1 MLLKVQLKRIKI
13 QKIAWNGIN
22 VSLLEFIMKNNKKLT
37 ANEIVSPLK
46 DGIIKN
52 NPVFRLVLGTCPTLA
67 VTTSAING
75 LSMGL
80 AVTFVLTCANII
92 VSMLRNFIPR
102 KVRIPCYILIISTFS
117 TVVDMVMKKFI
128 PSLHDSLGLF
138 IPLIVVNC
146 VLLARAEGFAS
157 LNRVLPSAMDG
168 IGIGLGFTLALTL
181 IGIVREFFGAGA
193 IFGYS
198 IEALSRAELPMTI
211 FILPAGGFMVFGLL
225 IVAFNLVVDKANGYF
240 AKKKAAK
247 KTMPAENQINIEGEE
262 VVL

>member
-1 MLLKVQLKRIKI
+1 MGNK
-13 QKIAWNGIN
+13 
-22 VSLLEFIMKNNKKLT
+22 KKLT
-37 ANEIVSPLK
+37 VEDLVTPIK

-52 NPVFRLVLGTCPTLA
+52 NPAFRLVLGTCPTLA

-80 AVTFVLTCANII
+80 AVTFVLICSNVII
-92 VSMLRNFIPR
+92 SMLRNFIPR

-146 VLLARAEGFAS
+146 ILLARAEGFAS
-157 LNRVLPSAMDG
+157 LNKVLPSAMDG
-168 IGIGLGFTLALTL
+168 LGIGLGFALALT
-181 IGIVREFFGAGA
+181 IMGAIREFIGAGA
-193 IFGYS
+193 IFGFS
-198 IEALSRAELPMTI
+198 LRALSQAELPMTI

-225 IVAFNLVVDKANGYF
+225 IVIFNVTVDKVSEYSERKKSQQLG
-240 AKKKAAK
+240 AKLNTKN
-247 KTMPAENQINIEGEE
+247 EIEEE
-262 VVL
+262 EIAL

>member
-1 MLLKVQLKRIKI
+1 MENK
-13 QKIAWNGIN
+13 
-22 VSLLEFIMKNNKKLT
+22 KKLT
-37 ANEIVSPLK
+37 VEDLITPIK

-52 NPVFRLVLGTCPTLA
+52 NPTFRLVLGTCPTLA

-80 AVTFVLTCANII
+80 AVTFVLICSNII
-92 VSMLRNFIPR
+92 ISMLRNFIPR

-146 VLLARAEGFAS
+146 ILLARAEGFAS
-157 LNRVLPSAMDG
+157 LNKVLPSAMDG
-168 IGIGLGFTLALTL
+168 LGIGLGFTLALT
-181 IGIVREFFGAGA
+181 IMGAIREFIGAGA
-193 IFGYS
+193 IFGFS
-198 IEALSRAELPMTI
+198 LRALSQAELPMTI

-225 IVAFNLVVDKANGYF
+225 IVIFNVTVDKVSEYSERKKSQQG
-240 AKKKAAK
+240 AKLNTKNE
-247 KTMPAENQINIEGEE
+247 TEE
-262 VVL
+262 EEIAL

>member
-1 MLLKVQLKRIKI
+1 MKKDRNKI
-13 QKIAWNGIN
+13 TF
-22 VSLLEFIMKNNKKLT
+22 SELMT
-37 ANEIVSPLK
+37 PLK

-52 NPVFRLVLGTCPTLA
+52 NPVFRLVLGACPTLA
-67 VTTSAING
+67 VTTSGLNG

-102 KVRIPCYILIISTFS
+102 KVRIPCYIIIISTFS

-146 VLLARAEGFAS
+146 VLLARVESFAS
-157 LNRVLPSAMDG
+157 LNKVLPSAMDG
-168 IGIGLGFTLALTL
+168 IGIGIGFTLALT
-181 IGIVREFFGAGA
+181 IMGITREFLGAGA

-198 IEALSRAELPMTI
+198 LTALSKAELPMTI
-211 FILPAGGFMVFGLL
+211 FILPAGGFMVFGIL
-225 IVAFNLVVDKANGYF
+225 IVLFNLAVDKTQEYMSKAK
-240 AKKKAAK
+240 AKKG
-247 KTMPAENQINIEGEE
+247 ILVEGEGKIE
-262 VVL
+262 EGNTAL

>member
-1 MLLKVQLKRIKI
+1 MENK
-13 QKIAWNGIN
+13 
-22 VSLLEFIMKNNKKLT
+22 KKLT
-37 ANEIVSPLK
+37 VEDLITPIK

-52 NPVFRLVLGTCPTLA
+52 NPAFRLVLGTCPTLA

-80 AVTFVLTCANII
+80 AVTFVLICSNII
-92 VSMLRNFIPR
+92 ISMLRNFIPR

-146 VLLARAEGFAS
+146 ILLARAEGFAS
-157 LNRVLPSAMDG
+157 LNKVLPSAMDG
-168 IGIGLGFTLALTL
+168 LGIGLGFALALTVMGA
-181 IGIVREFFGAGA
+181 IREFIGAGA
-193 IFGYS
+193 IFGFS
-198 IEALSRAELPMTI
+198 LRALSQAELPMTI

-225 IVAFNLVVDKANGYF
+225 IVIFNVTVDKVSEYSERKKSQQLG
-240 AKKKAAK
+240 AKLNTKNE
-247 KTMPAENQINIEGEE
+247 TEE
-262 VVL
+262 EEIAL

>member
-1 MLLKVQLKRIKI
+1 MGNK
-13 QKIAWNGIN
+13 
-22 VSLLEFIMKNNKKLT
+22 KKLT
-37 ANEIVSPLK
+37 VEDLVTPIK

-52 NPVFRLVLGTCPTLA
+52 NPAFRLVLGTCPILA

-80 AVTFVLTCANII
+80 AVTFVLICSNVII
-92 VSMLRNFIPR
+92 SMLRNFIPR

-146 VLLARAEGFAS
+146 ILLARAEGFAS
-157 LNRVLPSAMDG
+157 LNKVLPSAMDG
-168 IGIGLGFTLALTL
+168 LGIGLGFALALT
-181 IGIVREFFGAGA
+181 IMGAIREFIGAGA
-193 IFGYS
+193 IFGLS
-198 IEALSRAELPMTI
+198 LRALSQAELPMTI

-225 IVAFNLVVDKANGYF
+225 IVIFNVTVDKVSEYSERKKSQQLG
-240 AKKKAAK
+240 AKLNTKN
-247 KTMPAENQINIEGEE
+247 EIEEE
-262 VVL
+262 EIAL